1 MLDVAFQPDRSAAE
15 PIYRQLGSYLR
26 ALVAAGRLV
35 PGEKLPAS
43 RELAL
48 SLGLSRNTV
57 NQAYQSLIDANV
69 VVSHVGQGTFVA
81 SRVAASP
88 EAPPAGRA
96 FAWEG
101 LVARRT
107 RALEIPEALLRPAPE
122 PIRFEFRGGRVDP
135 ELLPRTALRR
145 SYARAIS
152 AQLPDLANPL
162 DPFGWRPLREAIA
175 RSLLARGIRC
185 DADDVAITSG
195 AQHALELVARVLID
209 PGDAVALE
217 QPGYFGASLVFG
229 AARAQP
235 IGIEVDDEGL
245 RTDQL
250 ARVLNRRRV
259 KLVYTTPSA
268 QSPTGVALSDARRSA
283 LLELADAHQIPVLE
297 DDYDSEFRYEDP
309 PRPALKTRDPAG
321 QVIYVGTFSKALFP
335 GLRLGYVV
343 AARPLLTR
351 LALAR
356 FRGDFGSDALAQAA
370 LAQLIES
377 GALERH
383 VRGLRRHYAA
393 RRDAMLEALAAHMPE
408 GTRFRPPQGGHA
420 VWVELPADVDSDAF
434 FESMFAAGIAAARGD
449 FAYLDGRGRGCL
461 PLAFVNHPPERI
473 ARGIAEIGAIA
484 KRHRTRR
491 KSA

>member
-1 MLDVAFQPDRSAAE
+1 MLDVAFQPDRFAAE
-15 PIYRQLGSYLR
+15 PIYRQLAGYLR
-26 ALVAAGRLV
+26 ELVAAGRLV

-57 NQAYQSLIDANV
+57 NQAYQRLIDGNV

-81 SRVAASP
+81 SRGAAASRP
-88 EAPPAGRA
+88 EPAGCR

-107 RALEIPEALLRPAPE
+107 RALEIPAPLLRPAPD

-135 ELLPRTALRR
+135 ELLPLAELRR
-145 SYARAIS
+145 TYSRAIS
-152 AQLPDLANPL
+152 AHLPSLASSL
-162 DPFGWRPLREAIA
+162 DPFGWRPLRDEIA
-175 RSLLARGIRC
+175 RALLARGIRC
-185 DADDVAITSG
+185 DADDIAITSG
-195 AQHALELVARVLID
+195 AQHALEMVARTLLD

-217 QPGYFGASLVFG
+217 QPGYFGAALVFA

-250 ARVLNRRRV
+250 ARVLHRRRV
-259 KLVYTTPSA
+259 KLVYATPSA
-268 QSPTGVALSDARRSA
+268 QSPTGVALSDPRRDA

-297 DDYDSEFRYEDP
+297 DDYDSEFRYDDP
-309 PRPALKTRDPAG
+309 PLPALKTRDPAG
-321 QVIYVGTFSKALFP
+321 QVIYIGTFSKALFP

-351 LALAR
+351 MVLAR
-356 FRGDFGSDALAQAA
+356 FSADFGSDALAQAA
-370 LAQLIES
+370 VTELLAT

-383 VRGLRRHYAA
+383 VRGLRKHYAR
-393 RRDAMLEALAAHMPE
+393 RRDAMLEALAEHMPD
-408 GTRFRPPQGGHA
+408 GTRFHPPRGGHA
-420 VWVELPADVDSDAF
+420 VWVALPGDVDSDALAD
-434 FESMFAAGIAAARGD
+434 SMFAAGIAATRGD
-449 FAYLDGRGRGCL
+449 IAYLDGRGRECL
-461 PLAFVNHPPERI
+461 PLSFVNHSPERI
-473 ARGIAEIGAIA
+473 AEGIALIGAIA
-484 KRHRTRR
+484 KRCRTHRR
-491 KSA
+491 SA